1 MAVMLTAAILNA
13 AAFTGGNAIYRA
25 LEGDHSASEERKR
38 HDLALEKL
46 TKDTSE
52 WNEDRLKMID
62 YINTQREKARQ
73 TNSDFSD
80 AEYAMSQLDE
90 ILIKQPKLEHYYIS
104 SKGQKEGEWTFV
116 IGGTVLSALI
126 THFVL

>member
-46 TKDTSE
+46 NKDTSE
-52 WNEDRLKMID
+52 WNENRLKMID

-80 AEYAMSQLDE
+80 AEYAMSQLE
-90 ILIKQPKLEHYYIS
+90 QPKLEHYYS
-104 SKGQKEGEWTFV
+104 PSKGQKEGEWTFV
-116 IGGTVLSALI
+116 IGETMLSALI
-126 THFVL
+126 THFIL